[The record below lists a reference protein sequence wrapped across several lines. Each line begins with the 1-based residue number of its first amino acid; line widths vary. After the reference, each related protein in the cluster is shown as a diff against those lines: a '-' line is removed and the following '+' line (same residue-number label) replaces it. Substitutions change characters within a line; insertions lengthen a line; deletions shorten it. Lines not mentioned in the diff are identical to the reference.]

1 MDLSRR
7 RFLKWAGVAITA
19 AAVATSST
27 AAAAR
32 PVESRGLI
40 RTGTTTSLST
50 VTPPITS
57 TADVSASET
66 STLESTTLPPTS
78 FSIFWITDT
87 QFLSEANPALFR
99 MMINWIVENWSSYN
113 GKLVIHTGDLVQT
126 SSEQVEWQN
135 ANEAMSILLQ
145 HRIPYTWCA
154 GNHDDLV
161 EGDPASGWNGNVWAQ
176 AFDPSSVASQ
186 VNALG
191 YTTWAGDY
199 HEGMNTAISFSV
211 LGLDFLVVNVE
222 WNAGPDVLNWVESLL
237 DDPMYS
243 DHNVILAPHAYI
255 DSTGSTDDP
264 RWGSELS
271 KFVGGL
277 TSLMEMYSP
286 NVFLTLNGH
295 FATDQGYNTPSPVNG
310 RNELMFDRQDCTD
323 APGALSGRGVDDVE
337 PTTPDED
344 KVGGATVMILTF
356 DKSGNRI
363 SATTYDVYTG
373 KWREDANEKYEITMF
388 PITLQ
393 DGSDTTNSSLSD
405 LS

>member
-1 MDLSRR
+1 MNLSRR

-19 AAVATSST
+19 AAVATSSA

-32 PVESRGLI
+32 PVEPMGLI

-50 VTPPITS
+50 VTS
-57 TADVSASET
+57 TTDFSASET
-66 STLESTTLPPTS
+66 STVESTTLPSTS

-126 SSEQVEWQN
+126 GSEQVEWQN

-145 HRIPYTWCA
+145 HGIPYTWCA

-161 EGDPASGWNGNVWAQ
+161 GGDPTSGWNGNVWAE
-176 AFDPSSVASQ
+176 AFDPSSIASQ

-199 HEGMNTAISFSV
+199 HEGMNTAITFSV
-211 LGLDFLVVNVE
+211 VGLDFLVINVE

-243 DHNVILAPHAYI
+243 DHHVILAPHAYI

-277 TSLMEMYSP
+277 TSLMDMYSP

-363 SATTYDVYTG
+363 STTTYDVYTG

-393 DGSDTTNSSLSD
+393 DGEDATNSSLSE